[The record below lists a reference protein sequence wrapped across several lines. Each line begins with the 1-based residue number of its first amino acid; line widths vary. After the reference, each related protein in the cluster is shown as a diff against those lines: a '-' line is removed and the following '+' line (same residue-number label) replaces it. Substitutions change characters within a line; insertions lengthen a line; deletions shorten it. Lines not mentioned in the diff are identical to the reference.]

1 MATTSKQ
8 VLVISR
14 TSVSRMRLGIIFK
27 RLGFEPLI
35 SETTNE
41 GIELARNNSPS
52 LIFFDTDLP
61 KKELQSVLMVLKS
74 ETSTKDLPLIVT
86 TSQRNAPD
94 QDSLLALGC
103 TEVVT
108 MPVDVTQVFQ
118 MLGNVFGLMRKSLRV
133 PALIVVA
140 VVKERYERTLDCTN
154 ISETGMFLRTDEPIP
169 EKTFVNVNFV
179 FPLRDQEFDLK
190 AIVERTVSPDE
201 NEKEP
206 GMGIKFLDISETDRQ
221 EIRRFIQ
228 QSTLGTFTWEQN
240 AKAFDH
246 VLNKTGRMK
255 KGGQ

>member
-1 MATTSKQ
+1 
-8 VLVISR
+8 
-14 TSVSRMRLGIIFK
+14 MRLGIIFK

-74 ETSTKDLPLIVT
+74 ETSTRDLPLIVT

-108 MPVDVTQVFQ
+108 KPVDVTQVFQ

-133 PALIVVA
+133 PALIGVA

-154 ISETGMFLRTDEPIP
+154 ISETGMFLCTDEPIP

-206 GMGIKFLDISETDRQ
+206 GMGIKFLDISKNDRQ
-221 EIRRFIQ
+221 EIRSFIQ

-240 AKAFDH
+240 AKSFDH
-246 VLNKTGRMK
+246 VLNKTGWIK